1 MLTHNYDFEEE
12 EDASAIDFDN
22 DNDDPAFALDFERG
36 PCPVTS
42 TSMDASMT
50 IAIRELIDI
59 GRASFPVALE
69 TAMDMAH
76 QNQLMFLLRFNACE
90 TQRNVQVC
98 ERSLDEEDRFSFI
111 AHPQAQSILDGDI
124 ATKSMQ
130 HWRQKLI
137 GVHNIGSQSVMVCTN
152 FLSGL
157 HVWMGAFGA
166 IMNREAH
173 VSRGY
178 SDKYTSAASATV
190 ANFMIC
196 NNGDVNLFLSPT
208 SLLRSAG
215 VDSTGA
221 CELAH
226 AETTS
231 RGTRLAKLCHLVLAY
246 RVAKS
251 LRCLPT
257 GHSDAGLLR
266 LKGGIGLLKQAH
278 RQQSVTA
285 HARAKRYAE
294 TKPWPELWA
303 AQSGRVDIAFTDLLE
318 TVVKHGEDSACTRLA
333 AWGYQLELLTTITTQ
348 NAAARPSDLS
358 SLKIMDVTAIR
369 DVSNDKLV
377 SVTVSQWAGKGAK
390 NKYLSGATPMSADVA
405 TGVCPP
411 GTYKITDEKSVKHF
425 AFWVGAAKL
434 RMPHMLG
441 WSEFLLHGDATD
453 DAWVQRLTVGGLR
466 GLLADNAVS
475 DSGTIFLSC
484 NGRQPLSRSSLSG
497 QIKDRVGL
505 SPRFIRRSQSTSVAA
520 GVLEDGV
527 QTGARFALQA
537 SLNHGN
543 QTSLDHYGMA
553 INTSE
558 GLVMLAVLTRS
569 LFCYTV
575 ILQNQQHQ
583 NETAFN
589 AFRKGV
595 QNHAD
600 GLGRA
605 SIQFSD
611 VGSSSAGH
619 AYASASADVLENPYD
634 SRELQPE
641 FCDPRAS
648 ASSAGQ
654 VDESSTDHVYGSGF
668 TKRARNQLRVHV
680 QARHCDSCG
689 SVFSDPKALS
699 KHKAFSTRICT
710 SRRELAGSGLAAQI
724 EAGRVA
730 ALAERVEAAKQRSLP
745 RAVQLTATWNSNGS
759 VNL

>member
-1 MLTHNYDFEEE
+1 MFPHNFDFEVTEEE
-12 EDASAIDFDN
+12 EDVSAIDFED
-22 DNDDPAFALDFERG
+22 DDPASALRFERG
-36 PCPVTS
+36 PWPAS
-42 TSMDASMT
+42 NSMDESIT
-50 IAIRELIDI
+50 CAIREFIDK
-59 GRASFPVALE
+59 GGASFPVALE
-69 TAMDMAH
+69 TAMDMAQ

-90 TQRNVQVC
+90 IPRNVQVR
-98 ERSLDEEDRFSFI
+98 ERLVDEEDQFSFI
-111 AHPQAQSILDGDI
+111 AHPQAQSILDGTI
-124 ATKSMQ
+124 ATKSML

-137 GVHNIGSQSVMVCTN
+137 GVENIGPESVMVCTK
-152 FLSGL
+152 FLSSL
-157 HVWMGAFGA
+157 HAWMGVSGA

-173 VSRGY
+173 VSRGGY
-178 SDKYTSAASATV
+178 SDKYTLEASATV
-190 ANFMIC
+190 ANFMIF
-196 NNGDVNLFLSPT
+196 NDGDVSFFLSPT
-208 SLLRSAG
+208 ILLRSAG

-221 CELAH
+221 YELPH
-226 AETTS
+226 LETTS

-251 LRCLPT
+251 LKCLPT

-278 RQQSVTA
+278 RQQSVRPE
-285 HARAKRYAE
+285 ARAKRYAE
-294 TKPWPELWA
+294 IKPWAELWA
-303 AQSGRVDIAFTDLLE
+303 AQNGRVDIAFTNVLE
-318 TVVKHGEDSACTRLA
+318 SVVIHGEGSGHTRHA
-333 AWGYQLELLTTITTQ
+333 AWCYQLELATTLTTQ

-358 SLKIMDVTAIR
+358 SLQLMDIKAIR
-369 DVSNDKLV
+369 NVSNDKLV
-377 SVTVSQWAGKGAK
+377 SVTISQWAGKGAK
-390 NKYLSGATPMSADVA
+390 NKFLSGATAMSADVA
-405 TGVCPP
+405 IGVRAP
-411 GTYKITDEKSVKHF
+411 GTYNITDEKSVNHF
-425 AFWVGAAKL
+425 AFWVGTGKL
-434 RMPHMLG
+434 RMPHIRG
-441 WSEFLLHGDATD
+441 WPEFLDHGDAA
-453 DAWVQRLTVGGLR
+453 DAWVQRLTFGGLR
-466 GLLADNAVS
+466 LLLADDAVE
-475 DSGTIFLSC
+475 DPGNVFLSF
-484 NGRQPLSRSSLSG
+484 NGRQPLSRSSLSD
-497 QIKDRVGL
+497 QIKERVGL
-505 SPRFIRRSQSTSVAA
+505 SPRFIRRSQSSSVAE

-537 SLNHGN
+537 ALNHGN
-543 QTSLDHYGMA
+543 QASLDHYGMA

-595 QNHAD
+595 QNQAD

-605 SIQFSD
+605 SIHFSEP
-611 VGSSSAGH
+611 GSSSAGH
-619 AYASASADVLENPYD
+619 AYASASADASDNPYE

-641 FCDPRAS
+641 FCDPSAS
-648 ASSAGQ
+648 ARSTGPLDA
-654 VDESSTDHVYGSGF
+654 SSTDHVYGSGF